1 MTQTTAPTPPR
12 TEVAEAQVQ
21 TAVRAFAEALAG
33 SPQFQAFE
41 QAADRFRQDEAAQ
54 AAFQAYRAKQQSL
67 QAMLMLNAVGSE
79 DQAEL
84 KRLHQAFTSEPSTAA
99 YLEAQEELMSMCQ
112 AAAKLLSER
121 LGLDFAAACRPGC
134 C

>member
-1 MTQTTAPTPPR
+1 MAQLSTTQTKI
-12 TEVAEAQVQ
+12 EVTEAQVQ
-21 TAVRAFAEALAG
+21 SAIRTFAQALAE
-33 SPQFQAFE
+33 SPAFQAFE

-67 QAMLMLNAVGSE
+67 QTMLMLNAVGSE
-79 DQAEL
+79 EQAEL
-84 KRLHQAFTSEPSTAA
+84 KRLYQAFISEPSTAA

-112 AAAKLLSER
+112 AAANLLSER
-121 LGLDFAAACRPGC
+121 LGLDFAAACGPGC